1 MSLSLVVLAAGM
13 GSRYGGLKQI
23 DPVGPNGETI
33 LDYSIHDAV
42 QAGFDRVVF
51 IIRKDIETS
60 FRDSVGGRFE
70 SRVDVAYA
78 FQELTDLPAGFSV
91 PADRQ
96 KPWGTAH
103 AVLTVADA
111 VHEPFAVINADDFYG
126 ASSYRRVAE
135 FLSSTSSSSV
145 PLEFAMVGFLLRNT
159 VSQHGAVARGLC
171 NVDESMCLRTVTEH
185 SRIRIQDGA
194 LVSEL
199 EDGQLLQLAGDEWVS
214 MNLWGFTPAVFPHL
228 AESFEKFLQQ
238 QGQEMKSEFYI
249 PSALDE
255 MMSAHVARVRVLPSE
270 DRWFGVTYREDKP
283 VVEAAIAELV
293 ADGVYPSPL

>member
-23 DPVGPNGETI
+23 DPVGPSGETI
-33 LDYSIHDAV
+33 LDYSIYDAI

-51 IIRKDIETS
+51 IVRKDIETA
-60 FRDSVGGRFE
+60 FRDSVGSRFE
-70 SRVDVAYA
+70 SRIAVDYA
-78 FQELTDLPAGFSV
+78 FQDLTDVPSGFSV

-126 ASSYRRVAE
+126 AASYRSMAQ
-135 FLSSTSSSSV
+135 FLKAAPPSSH

-159 VSQHGAVARGLC
+159 MSEHGAVARGLC
-171 NVDESMCLRTVTEH
+171 EVDHEMYLRTVAEH
-185 SRIRIQDGA
+185 SQIRLQEGA
-194 LVSEL
+194 IVSEL
-199 EDGQLLQLAGDEWVS
+199 DAGELLPLTGNEWVS

-228 AESFEKFLQQ
+228 AECFADFLQR
-238 QGQEMKSEFYI
+238 QGQELKSEFYI
-249 PSALDE
+249 PSAMDK
-255 MMSAHVARVRVLPSE
+255 MMAAQVARVRVLPSE
-270 DRWFGVTYREDKP
+270 DRWFGVTYRDDKP
-283 VVEAAIAELV
+283 IVEAAIAQLV
-293 ADGVYPSPL
+293 ADGVYPSHL